1 MKLKI
6 FILSICLFGCAQYTS
21 PDHATWDYYLH
32 NASFMDMTET
42 SKIAKRPV
50 YLGDGGKLLTSA
62 SIDDKSK
69 KTEYGDKATNDNI
82 IATRYMAELE
92 RDLYDALRTAGTSVE
107 RAGTDVVVIL
117 VRDAIIQ
124 RDAADI
130 SKNGES
136 ILSNIAR
143 VLRKYNSTYLEIAG
157 YTDSMRDMDASKRMS
172 LDMAERVGVF
182 LSRKEIKPSRMFI
195 VGRGSARPIAAQ
207 DSIGRLTNR
216 RIEIRITPAR

>member
-1 MKLKI
+1 MKLKL
-6 FILSICLFGCAQYTS
+6 FLLSLCLAGCMQYTS
-21 PDHATWDYYLH
+21 PDHATWKYYLH

-50 YLGDGGKLLTSA
+50 YLGDGGKLLTNSA
-62 SIDDKSK
+62 VSDKSK
-69 KTEYGDKATNDNI
+69 EYGDKVENDNL
-82 IATRYMAELE
+82 IATRYMADLE
-92 RDLYDALRTAGTSVE
+92 YDLYDSLRTAGVSVE

-130 SKNGES
+130 SKNGDKT
-136 ILSNIAR
+136 LSTVAR
-143 VLRKYNSTYLEIAG
+143 ILRKYESTYMEIAG
-157 YTDSMRDMDASKRMS
+157 YTDAMRDANAAKRMS

-182 LSRKEIKPSRMFI
+182 LSQKEIKPVRMFI

-216 RIEIRITPAR
+216 RVEIRITPAR